1 MKEEEIMQ
9 DISLY
14 NPGVDLIEAIRLNMP
29 DTPVIL
35 VTPSDSPY
43 KQGMGETKIRD
54 LSDIYGH
61 DNYVLF
67 TIPSSTNRG
76 SLFTRFYS
84 RLKHL
89 LMKRD
94 TDASSASASDSVS
107 GSSNGRIRIKDLQIN
122 LATHEVFRS
131 GKPVKLTL
139 TEFNLLVAMATN
151 DGDILDYLTLVRTVL
166 GYEAEKAEAK
176 ELIKRHI
183 YALRRKLEPTP
194 GNSGY
199 ILNVRGVGYRMAV
212 A

>member
-1 MKEEEIMQ
+1 MQ

-35 VTPSDSPY
+35 VAPSDSPY

-54 LSDIYGH
+54 LSDIYGN

-76 SLFTRFYS
+76 SLFTRFQS

-94 TDASSASASDSVS
+94 TGASIGSASDS
-107 GSSNGRIRIKDLQIN
+107 GSGRIRIKDLQIN

-139 TEFNLLVAMATN
+139 TEFKLLVAMASKN
-151 DGDILDYLTLVRTVL
+151 GDILDYLTLVRTVL
-166 GYEAEKAEAK
+166 GYEAEKSEAK

-194 GNSGY
+194 GNPCY
-199 ILNVRGVGYRMAV
+199 ILNARGVGYRMAV